1 MESRNI
7 TKIVRN
13 MNLYKNKV
21 NKGKLE
27 LNETEYEML
36 RYITKRDYRTC
47 LEIASY
53 LNVDKG
59 LVTRMSKKLENL
71 GFITIEIDSSD
82 SRKKQLKPTKKA
94 FSIKLDIENEE
105 NIFYEK
111 AMSDLTSEEKE
122 EFLRLVQ
129 KVYIKSKY
137 LRKTGFKDLE
147 KL

>member
-1 MESRNI
+1 MEYRNI

-47 LEIASY
+47 LEIAEY

-59 LVTRMSKKLENL
+59 LVTRMSKKLETL
-71 GFITIEIDSSD
+71 GYIKIEIDITD
-82 SRKKQLKPTKKA
+82 ARKKRLMALPKA
-94 FSIKLDIENEE
+94 FSVKTDIENEE
-105 NIFYEK
+105 IKFYEV
-111 AMSDLTSEEKE
+111 ALSVLSEEEK
-122 EFLRLVQ
+122 
-129 KVYIKSKY
+129 KVYLEMTEKVYLKTKS
-137 LRKTGFKDLE
+137 LRKSGFKNLE
-147 KL
+147 

>member
-1 MESRNI
+1 MEYRNI

-47 LEIASY
+47 LEIAEY

-59 LVTRMSKKLENL
+59 LVTRMSKKLETF
-71 GFITIEIDSSD
+71 GYIKIETDSSD
-82 SRKKQLKPTKKA
+82 ARKKRLIALPKA
-94 FSIKLDIENEE
+94 FSIKNDIENEE
-105 NIFYEK
+105 IKFYEE
-111 AMSDLTSEEKE
+111 ALSVLSEEEK
-122 EFLRLVQ
+122 
-129 KVYIKSKY
+129 KVYLELTEKVYVKTKT
-137 LRKTGFKDLE
+137 LRKSGFKNLE
-147 KL
+147 

>member
-1 MESRNI
+1 MEYRNI

-47 LEIASY
+47 LEIAEY

-59 LVTRMSKKLENL
+59 LVTRMSKKLETL
-71 GFITIEIDSSD
+71 GYIKIEIDMID
-82 SRKKQLKPTKKA
+82 ARKKRLIALPKA
-94 FSIKLDIENEE
+94 FLVKTDIENEE
-105 NIFYEK
+105 IKFYEETL
-111 AMSDLTSEEKE
+111 SVLNEEEK
-122 EFLRLVQ
+122 
-129 KVYIKSKY
+129 KVYLELTEKVYLKTKS
-137 LRKTGFKDLE
+137 LRKSGFKNLE
-147 KL
+147 

>member
-1 MESRNI
+1 MEYRNI

-47 LEIASY
+47 LEIAEY

-59 LVTRMSKKLENL
+59 LVTRMSKKLETL
-71 GFITIEIDSSD
+71 GYIKIEIDITD
-82 SRKKQLKPTKKA
+82 ARKKRLIALPKA
-94 FSIKLDIENEE
+94 FLVKTDIENEE
-105 NIFYEK
+105 IKFYEE
-111 AMSDLTSEEKE
+111 ALSVLNEEEK
-122 EFLRLVQ
+122 
-129 KVYIKSKY
+129 KVYLELTEKVYLKTKS
-137 LRKTGFKDLE
+137 LRKSGFKNLE
-147 KL
+147 

>member
-21 NKGKLE
+21 NKGKFE

-36 RYITKRDYRTC
+36 RYITKREYRTC
-47 LEIASY
+47 AEIASY
-53 LNVDKG
+53 LNVDKA

-71 GFITIEIDSSD
+71 DFITIETDPND
-82 SRKKQLKPTKKA
+82 SRKKQLKATKKA
-94 FSIKLDIENEE
+94 FNIKFDIETEE
-105 NIFYEK
+105 NTFYNA
-111 AMSDLTSEEKE
+111 AMSELTNEEKE
-122 EFLRLVQ
+122 IFLNLVE
-129 KVYIKSKY
+129 KVYLKSKY
-137 LRKTGFKDLE
+137 LRKTGFKDVE

>member
-1 MESRNI
+1 MEYRNI

-47 LEIASY
+47 LEIAEY

-59 LVTRMSKKLENL
+59 LVTRMSKKLETL
-71 GFITIEIDSSD
+71 GYIKIEIDMID
-82 SRKKQLKPTKKA
+82 ARKKRLIALPKA
-94 FSIKLDIENEE
+94 FSIKTDIENEE
-105 NIFYEK
+105 IKFYEE
-111 AMSDLTSEEKE
+111 ALSALSEEEK
-122 EFLRLVQ
+122 
-129 KVYIKSKY
+129 KVYLEMTEKVYLKTKS
-137 LRKTGFKDLE
+137 LRKSGFKNLE
-147 KL
+147 